1 MNNKFTKSLHFLKI
15 IANKFGTEMY
25 AQKMAALRTLCTC
38 TLQTNRQLLEYHDT
52 LLFLCAHPDDAKLHT
67 IVEKE
72 LKRITSYLKQQDET
86 SKQLL
91 ENEGLPYINTITR
104 FSPDF
109 LKWLITQKDISVTF
123 DSFYNPSL
131 ALNDVLNITLPP
143 LLKNET
149 TAGLNNEE
157 LLQALH
163 VQHSHYIGFL
173 LNQVDQLQDQPLLKD
188 LLMERLDVY
197 VKVKPNLKTFSRTY
211 NRLPLAGIFY
221 QQELYK
227 QFDHKKLIQEPIP
240 NEATQDIA
248 KKQVFIKMI
257 RNSMAISARE
267 TDPVT
272 YLQEDSLKIFHLERG
287 IDLAIYG
294 MIPQRQMPL
303 ESYVGFTLCKNG
315 FPVSYGGAWIFG
327 QTARIGIN
335 IFETFRGGESGFILC
350 QLLRVYKQL
359 FKISYVEVEP
369 YQYGLDN
376 PDGIKTAA
384 FWFYYKYG
392 FRPVDQQLLKLANS
406 EYQKIKTRKNYRSTE
421 KTLVKFTQSN
431 IALNMGKNIHVQVT
445 DISLQLKSFIKN
457 KYQNNYL
464 KAEQES
470 IQAFCRLTP
479 LKAGLLDM
487 NERKILTDFA
497 FWAMSMNIKNK
508 SKLQLM
514 KKMIFTKPNNLYAYQ
529 QLLLDFFI

>member
-1 MNNKFTKSLHFLKI
+1 
-15 IANKFGTEMY
+15 
-25 AQKMAALRTLCTC
+25 
-38 TLQTNRQLLEYHDT
+38 
-52 LLFLCAHPDDAKLHT
+52 
-67 IVEKE
+67 
-72 LKRITSYLKQQDET
+72 
-86 SKQLL
+86 
-91 ENEGLPYINTITR
+91 
-104 FSPDF
+104 
-109 LKWLITQKDISVTF
+109 
-123 DSFYNPSL
+123 
-131 ALNDVLNITLPP
+131 
-143 LLKNET
+143 
-149 TAGLNNEE
+149 
-157 LLQALH
+157 
-163 VQHSHYIGFL
+163 
-173 LNQVDQLQDQPLLKD
+173 
-188 LLMERLDVY
+188 
-197 VKVKPNLKTFSRTY
+197 
-211 NRLPLAGIFY
+211 
-221 QQELYK
+221 
-227 QFDHKKLIQEPIP
+227 
-240 NEATQDIA
+240 
-248 KKQVFIKMI
+248 
-257 RNSMAISARE
+257 MAISARE